1 MWQIERLLFMRA
13 FTMRICISCMAF
25 KKRTERHT
33 GQDAGPISLTP
44 SLYLIKP
51 TLFIYWHSTVVDMSV
66 RDVWASALQQ
76 LRQDNVHLQLEIH
89 DLQNTLACM
98 WSHAGI
104 SIQKPELHI
113 QAPEARGTFSDRR
126 EELWQA
132 NDRLRARVQ
141 ELRKLIHLTQTQV
154 EVARQA
160 T

>member
-1 MWQIERLLFMRA
+1 
-13 FTMRICISCMAF
+13 MAF
-25 KKRTERHT
+25 RQTTCIRM
-33 GQDAGPISLTP
+33 SL
-44 SLYLIKP
+44 L
-51 TLFIYWHSTVVDMSV
+51 
-66 RDVWASALQQ
+66 DVWASALQQ

-89 DLQNTLACM
+89 DLQNTLASM

-132 NDRLRARVQ
+132 NDRLRAQVQ
-141 ELRKLIHLTQTQV
+141 ELRKLIHLTQIQV
-154 EVARQA
+154 EA